1 MAKILLIN
9 PNSNEAVTAGMREAV
24 APLKVPGGPDFEFR
38 TLTSGPFGVESQ
50 ADVEA
55 VTLPLRAIVAERR
68 DVDAFVIACF
78 SDPGL
83 AVCREATGAA
93 VLGIRECAVFT
104 ALMQADRFGVVALA
118 PASVKRQS
126 RAFRE
131 MGVTDRWSGSVPLYM
146 TCAQSEADSA
156 FPAIEAAAEK
166 LLEGGAEAIVL
177 GCAGMVKHRAP
188 LAARFGV
195 PVVDPVQAASAQ
207 ALGLALLAEA
217 DRIAAAPT
225 QISEARALSE
235 RARQRGLAPR
245 RPN

>member
-24 APLKVPGGPDFEFR
+24 APLAVQGGPVLEFR
-38 TLTSGPFGVESQ
+38 TLASGPFGVETQ

-68 DVDAFVIACF
+68 DVDAFVIGCF

-93 VLGIRECAVFT
+93 VLGIRECAVFA
-104 ALMQADRFGVVALA
+104 ALTQADRFGVIALG
-118 PASVKRQS
+118 PASVKRQA

-131 MGVTDRWSGSVPLYM
+131 MGVTDRWTGSVPLYM
-146 TCAQSEADSA
+146 TCAESEAESA
-156 FPAIEAAAEK
+156 FPRIEEAAET

-195 PVVDPVQAASAQ
+195 PVIDPVQAAAAQ

-217 DRIAAAPT
+217 DRLAAPPT
-225 QISEARALSE
+225 QISEARAWSE
-235 RARQRGLAPR
+235 RARR
-245 RPN
+245 RESARRR